1 MRPVFALY
9 RILVHLA
16 PRDARERFA
25 DEQVQ
30 LFEQLWREER
40 PASGIR
46 AIAWTLSHFWRA
58 GRASLAQWFD
68 HVFRRRRGHGDLT
81 IGRAGG
87 GWRAPIL
94 LDVRYAAR
102 GLWRAP
108 WYTLTTIAVLSASV
122 ALVTTAFA
130 VVDGVLFKPLPY
142 ARASELH
149 LVRVDITAK
158 PTVDPPPVAGWD
170 LGAWAEAL
178 PDMGVTGVGRVEP
191 YWLDAGRG
199 EYGSVAVDE
208 HFFEVLG
215 TRPLIGGF
223 MPEDFDAQANNPE
236 TPAGFWRPIV
246 VSYAIWQRQFGG
258 DPSIVGRPITFASKD
273 GRRKFGFRIRG
284 VLPRDFTAP
293 LDLGPVAPEILTST
307 SAREMRDDFNRGF
320 DLIVRIPAAT
330 NVSNVRDRLLGAT
343 RRRALAPPRVPDPG
357 VFGHPS
363 AARWRP
369 EFDDVRL
376 IPLADHLGWRNRQA
390 FVLVFLAAATLLLLA
405 CVNVAG
411 LAAGRNLDRRR
422 ELAVR
427 RALGASGWALSRE
440 LLAEV
445 GLLAVVSTGAALVIA
460 KPLLTWT
467 LDLLPTSVALLKTP
481 AIDERV
487 FAASGLFALTVV
499 VLVVWWP
506 ARVAHRISLTA
517 EFGRGGGAMTR
528 PGRRSTFVLVT
539 AQIALAFVLLSAGGL
554 TVTSLAKTWSSDAG
568 YDRDRL
574 LVFPAFV
581 EGYDM
586 LPKGEAS
593 ARVSAFTDTL
603 RSVPGVQ
610 SVTASN
616 HWVFRG
622 TGILWTEVLPRGWS
636 GESVGIQSTRV
647 DASYFNVLDLPVLDG
662 RWPQEGE
669 WTDTSSF
676 AIVSQTAA
684 RKFWPDG
691 SAVGQVLVTPQKRA
705 SQPVTTRTVIAVVG
719 DARYRSL
726 DQDPVSDIYLPYAI
740 GSSSYGSMFII
751 RTVGPAREML
761 EPLIAIATAKGLWVE
776 EPATFRDKLFAAA
789 RHRVLPA
796 WLFGSLGAV
805 ALLVL
810 AAGILGLF
818 VMSIARR
825 SREMGIRVALGAS
838 TQRIVGLLIREQL
851 RAVWL
856 GLAVGAVISTW
867 TVRGL
872 ASQLYGVGPYDPVVC
887 SRRPRDGRDRDTGD
901 HRACDARGPGR
912 PRRHPQDRV
921 ALQPY
926 QLLFTGRRL

>member
-1 MRPVFALY
+1 MKAPSRFVLAIY
-9 RILVHLA
+9 RSLVNLT
-16 PRDARERFA
+16 PRQARERFA
-25 DEQVQ
+25 HEQVQ

-40 PASGIR
+40 PTAGTR
-46 AIAWTLSHFWRA
+46 AIAWTLAHLWRA
-58 GRASLAQWFD
+58 ARASMAHWFD
-68 HVFRRRRGHGDLT
+68 HLFRRRREHGDLT
-81 IGRAGG
+81 IGGRPGG

-108 WYTLTTIAVLSASV
+108 WYTLTTIGVLSASV

-142 ARASELH
+142 ARATELH

-158 PTVDPPPVAGWD
+158 PTADPPPVAGWD

-178 PDMGVTGVGRVEP
+178 PDLGVTGVGRVEP
-191 YWLDAGRG
+191 YWLESV
-199 EYGSVAVDE
+199 EYGSVGVDE

-246 VSYAIWQRQFGG
+246 VSYAIWQRKFGG
-258 DPSIVGRPITFASKD
+258 DPSVIGRPITYASKD
-273 GRRKFGFRIRG
+273 GRRKFGYRIRG
-284 VLPRDFTAP
+284 VLPRNFTAP
-293 LDLGPVAPEILTST
+293 LDLGRVAPEILTPT

-330 NVSNVRDRLLGAT
+330 NVANVRDRLLGAT
-343 RRRALAPPRVPDPG
+343 RRRALAPPRVVDPG
-357 VFGHPS
+357 VFGHS
-363 AARWRP
+363 DAARWRP

-390 FVLVFLAAATLLLLA
+390 FVLVFVAAATLLLLA

-411 LAAGRNLDRRR
+411 LATGRSLDRRR

-445 GLLAVVSTGAALVIA
+445 GLLAVLSTGAALLIA
-460 KPLLTWT
+460 QPLLKWT
-467 LDLLPTSVALLKTP
+467 LDLLPTSAALLKTP

-499 VLVVWWP
+499 ALVVWWP
-506 ARVAHRISLTA
+506 ARVAHRISLLA

-528 PGRRSTFVLVT
+528 PGRQSTFVLVT

-554 TVTSLAKTWSSDAG
+554 TVTSLAKTWSADAG

-593 ARVSAFTDTL
+593 ARVSAFSDVL
-603 RSVPGVQ
+603 RGVPGVQ
-610 SVTASN
+610 SVTTSN
-616 HWVFRG
+616 HRLFRG
-622 TGILWTEVLPRGWS
+622 TGDSWTEVVPRGWS
-636 GESVGIQSTRV
+636 GELVGVQSTLV
-647 DASYFNVLDLPVLDG
+647 DASYFNVLDLPLLDG

-669 WTDTSSF
+669 WTDSSSF

-684 RKFWPDG
+684 RRFWPDG
-691 SAVGQVLVTPQKRA
+691 SAVGQVLVTPQRRA

-726 DQDPVSDIYLPYAI
+726 DQDPISDIYLPYTI
-740 GSSSYGSMFII
+740 SSSTYGRMFII

-761 EPLIAIATAKGLWVE
+761 EPLVAIATAKGLWVE

-825 SREMGIRVALGAS
+825 TREMGIRVALGAS

-856 GLAVGAVISTW
+856 GLAAGAVISTW

-872 ASQLYGVGPYDPVVC
+872 ASQLYGVGPYDPVVW
-887 SRRPRDGRDRDTGD
+887 S
-901 HRACDARGPGR
+901 A
-912 PRRHPQDRV
+912 V
-921 ALQPY
+921 ALTMVAIATLATIVPATRAARVDPVVI
-926 QLLFTGRRL
+926 LKTE